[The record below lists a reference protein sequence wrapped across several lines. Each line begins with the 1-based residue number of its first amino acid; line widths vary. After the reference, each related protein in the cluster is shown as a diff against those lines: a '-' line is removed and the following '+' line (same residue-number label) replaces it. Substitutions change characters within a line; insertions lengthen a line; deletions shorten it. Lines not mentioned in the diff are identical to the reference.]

1 MLNEDGRFSFQQEIE
16 SILGSV
22 DFQESIDDEN
32 NEKDPGE
39 DPEIDR
45 GETSFYLIL
54 VLGQNNPVL
63 ISLCITPAEEWSFWD
78 AWVRFQTSFVEKRGI
93 PAQGTISVAVPG

>member
-1 MLNEDGRFSFQQEIE
+1 MNIFLEMLNEDSRFSFQQEIE
-16 SILGSV
+16 PFLGSI
-22 DFQESIDDEN
+22 DFQESVDDEDHKQN
-32 NEKDPGE
+32 PGE

-63 ISLCITPAEEWSFWD
+63 ISF
-78 AWVRFQTSFVEKRGI
+78 
-93 PAQGTISVAVPG
+93 